1 MHILLVEDDPLI
13 ASGICAGLAAQGMT
27 VDTAGTT
34 AHAESMLGT
43 TGFDVMILDLGLPDE
58 DGLLLLR
65 RLRARKMS
73 IPVLVLTAR
82 DAISDRVAGLQSGA
96 DDYLLKPFDLRELNA
111 RLHAM
116 VRRTSGRTVNLIKHG
131 ALVYDP
137 DAARAWLNDTP
148 VDLSRRERALLNTL
162 LLNKGRVLSAG
173 QLKDSIYGMSD
184 EMESNA
190 LNVHIHHLRRKL
202 GNDIVETVRGLGYR
216 LGPEPPAVATGRGA
230 RE

>member
-1 MHILLVEDDPLI
+1 MHVLLVEDDPLI
-13 ASGICAGLAAQGMT
+13 ASGIAAGLAAQGMT
-27 VDTAGTT
+27 VDPVGTA

-43 TGFDVMILDLGLPDE
+43 IAFDVMILDLGLPDE

-65 RLRARKMS
+65 RLRAREVT

-96 DDYLLKPFDLRELNA
+96 DDYLLKPFDLRELSA

-116 VRRTSGRTVNLIKHG
+116 VRRASGRSVNLIKHG

-137 DAARAWLNDTP
+137 DAALAWVNDTP

-162 LLNKGRVLSAG
+162 LLNKGRVLTAG

-184 EMESNA
+184 ELESNA

-216 LGPEPPAVATGRGA
+216 LGPVAPVAAGGRGA

>member
-1 MHILLVEDDPLI
+1 MHVLLVEDDPLI
-13 ASGICAGLAAQGMT
+13 ASGIAAGLAAQDMI
-27 VDTAGTT
+27 VDPVGTA

-43 TGFDVMILDLGLPDE
+43 IAFDVMILDLGLPDE

-65 RLRARKMS
+65 RLRAREVTM
-73 IPVLVLTAR
+73 PVLVLTAR

-96 DDYLLKPFDLRELNA
+96 DDYLLKPFDLHELSA

-116 VRRTSGRTVNLIKHG
+116 VRRASGRSVNLIKHG

-137 DAARAWLNDTP
+137 DAALAWVNDTP

-184 EMESNA
+184 ELESNA

-216 LGPEPPAVATGRGA
+216 LGTVAPVAAGGRGA
-230 RE
+230 GE